1 MSYADGIKKLG
12 KYTPADSARDRK
24 FPYVRSPLYGELPA
38 PKNLGML
45 FQYLED
51 VHWARPGL
59 ECWRGQANIGWRLD
73 STAARRLIQHPV
85 DIEDIIYEGSFEKR
99 VRNYEDL
106 LLNQARMAGHGFCG
120 SRELS
125 DLELLSVLR
134 HYGAATRLMDFTRN
148 VIVALWFAS
157 SNVQHEEEY
166 GLLVGLEIGTGRHL
180 DREED
185 LARSVNDLMD
195 EKKVEIRPDGT
206 ERDVPNYWYWEPRHL
221 FERMRVQ
228 QSMFVFGNAIE
239 EDPRGTAPFLLE
251 RGKGYREAGDS
262 ASYIDGNLTLIAVP
276 PSLKE
281 SMIVDGRDLFGYN
294 ARALFPDIEG
304 FSQYHGDQQRPELKF
319 FLPLPEDWF

>member
-1 MSYADGIKKLG
+1 MI
-12 KYTPADSARDRK
+12 
-24 FPYVRSPLYGELPA
+24 
-38 PKNLGML
+38 
-45 FQYLED
+45 QYD
-51 VHWARPGL
+51 T
-59 ECWRGQANIGWRLD
+59 D
-73 STAARRLIQHPV
+73 IQ
-85 DIEDIIYEGSFEKR
+85 DIIYKGTFEKR

-106 LLNQARMAGHGFCG
+106 LLNQARMAGHGFYG

-180 DREED
+180 HREED
-185 LARSVNDLMD
+185 LRMSVADLMD
-195 EKKVEIRPDGT
+195 EEKVERRPDGT
-206 ERDVPNYWYWEPRHL
+206 RRDVPNYWYWEPRHL

-228 QSMFVFGNAIE
+228 QSMFVFGHAIE
-239 EDPRGTAPFLLE
+239 KEPRGTAPFLLE
-251 RGKGYREAGDS
+251 KVKGYREAGDS
-262 ASYIDGNLTLIAVP
+262 TSYIGGNLTLIAVP

-281 SMIVDGRDLFGYN
+281 SIIVDGRDFFGYN

-304 FSQYHGDQQRPELKF
+304 FSQYHRDQQRPEPEF
-319 FLPLPEDWF
+319 FFPLPEDFF